1 MTVGFF
7 CDVVFESLQ
16 KVFLAKVKL
25 LVCKI
30 IPCLRHKLFWLKIYD
45 KGIVQNT
52 LNYMSLTKKLF
63 FRRVPR
69 SEIKRSGV
77 TFRFKSNEFDQTD
90 FKNLDLEKKLRLIK
104 IIVIFSLFTKMMQHV
119 LLLKKPVQLL

>member
-1 MTVGFF
+1 M
-7 CDVVFESLQ
+7 
-16 KVFLAKVKL
+16 
-25 LVCKI
+25 
-30 IPCLRHKLFWLKIYD
+30 
-45 KGIVQNT
+45 QNT

-63 FRRVPR
+63 FRLVPR